1 MSRALPRVR
10 LRPFLV
16 GAGLLAAIALLAAAD
31 SLPALNPSTASDGS
45 NAAGA
50 FMSGDRHDLGE
61 EARDLAKE
69 LRSAAVRLTLAAALG
84 AVLALRPRRRG
95 TPVRDAAVVQTQIV
109 LATVGAAIMLVVG
122 ASLPR
127 AFAIV
132 GVASLVRYRSKVK
145 NPKDAVVML
154 SALAVGLASGVG
166 VVALAVFS
174 TLFLVGLLWMLEGF
188 EPRTRVFELCVKLG
202 DRTAELRPKIESVL
216 RSFKVAYELRAVSAD
231 EASYRVTAP
240 HEIRTD
246 RASRALTELLP
257 NDQGAVE
264 WHEKSKARAE

>member
-1 MSRALPRVR
+1 MKRSLFGAR
-10 LRPFLV
+10 LRTVLMGV
-16 GAGLLAAIALLAAAD
+16 GIIGGIALLAAAD
-31 SLPALNPSTASDGS
+31 SSLDLHSSTTAVSAVPGDLRALD
-45 NAAGA
+45 
-50 FMSGDRHDLGE
+50 E
-61 EARDLAKE
+61 EAQDLAKE
-69 LRSAAVRLTLAAALG
+69 LQSAAVRLPLAAALG

-95 TPVRDAAVVQTQIV
+95 TPIRDPAVVQTQIV
-109 LATVGAAIMLVVG
+109 LATVGSVIMLVVG

-166 VVALAVFS
+166 VVALAIFS
-174 TLFLVGLLWMLEGF
+174 TLFLVGLLWVIEGF
-188 EPRTRVFELCVKLG
+188 EPQTRVFELSVKLG

-216 RSFKVAYELRAVSAD
+216 RSLKVAYELRAVSAD

-246 RASRALTELLP
+246 RASKALTALLP
-257 NDQGAVE
+257 NEQGAVE
-264 WHEKSKARAE
+264 WHEKSKARAQ